1 MTIREYVFL
10 LMNLLV
16 NSLKRKENDRKTSSE
31 LKAEAKG
38 LNFYYNTVHALK
50 NISLP
55 IARRKV
61 YSAYRPVRLR
71 KDNILK
77 ML

>member
-1 MTIREYVFL
+1 MLE
-10 LMNLLV
+10 
-16 NSLKRKENDRKTSSE
+16 KTSSE

-61 YSAYRPVRLR
+61 TALIGVRLR